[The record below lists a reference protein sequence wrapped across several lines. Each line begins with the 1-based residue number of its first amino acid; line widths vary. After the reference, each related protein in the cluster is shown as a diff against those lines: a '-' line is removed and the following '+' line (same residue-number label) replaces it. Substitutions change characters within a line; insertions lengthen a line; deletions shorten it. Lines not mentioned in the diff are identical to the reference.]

1 MNAIPKTTTQKVE
14 LLGTEC
20 SLRSSVTTILVWL
33 QNLSQDQIGG
43 DGG

>member
-1 MNAIPKTTTQKVE
+1 MNAIPKATTQKVE

-20 SLRSSVTTILVWL
+20 SLIGIVITILVWL

-43 DGG
+43 GGG